1 MSSIEFGNKVKKGVL
16 TAAFAPLSRARVKT
30 SSSIDA
36 VDELKSQG
44 IIAIHG
50 VVAEKRS
57 EFLWRK
63 LWKSD
68 SLGGVELLALASE
81 KWTNTPLKSRA

>member
-1 MSSIEFGNKVKKGVL
+1 MTQANEYAEYKSYGWVQLNLGERRKKKRKVVL

-44 IIAIHG
+44 IIAIQG
-50 VVAEKRS
+50 VVAEDTLSIYR
-57 EFLWRK
+57 EGL
-63 LWKSD
+63 
-68 SLGGVELLALASE
+68 
-81 KWTNTPLKSRA
+81 

>member
-1 MSSIEFGNKVKKGVL
+1 MGIILKTEEKRRVVL

-30 SSSIDA
+30 SSSMDA

-50 VVAEKRS
+50 VVAGENKTT
-57 EFLWRK
+57 E
-63 LWKSD
+63 
-68 SLGGVELLALASE
+68 
-81 KWTNTPLKSRA
+81 NTRDERLTA